1 MGERRVEGGKL
12 LGQLRLAAEG
22 TSARIDEIIRLV
34 RQGIIKAVSVGFSPK
49 AKEPLKRSDGT
60 PIPGGIHYIR
70 QELLEASLVGV
81 GGNANALQVA
91 RSLHVSDE
99 TIDLVF
105 GEHAREHETVT
116 RGSTAEH
123 GAPPHHRRATAVNI
137 TIAQRISDAQTKL
150 VALRDDLT
158 THLNDSTDE
167 PDDADLAVRDELNRK
182 IETAQR
188 NLDSLEQAEK
198 RLASTAVAVVADEQN
213 GIVVRN
219 SRPFAV
225 AAKKIEPADHIMRS
239 LVAKVVGH
247 ATKAHPA
254 QVLDRALRRGRQDRR
269 GHSHGVRC
277 GDARGFGAGNH
288 DDFGLGFAACR
299 DFGSGLHGA
308 SDAGFGVSRGLAARG
323 LRLNF
328 GRSGV
333 ISIPTR
339 TATPTIAG
347 SFVAEGALL
356 SRFVRA
362 RSRLRPSRR
371 RRWRSSPRSPV
382 RLPSIRPRRLR
393 A

>member
-1 MGERRVEGGKL
+1 MDRCTQSHGGEAAGSAADMREVREYVISDGSLDRYGTVISPSGWDLTEFRKNNIAFFNHNKDFPIGTWENVRVEGGKL

-60 PIPGGIHYIR
+60 SIPGGIHYIR

-105 GEHAREHETVT
+105 GEHAREHGTVT

-137 TIAQRISDAQTKL
+137 SIAQRISDAQTKL

-225 AAKKIEPADHIMRS
+225 AAKKIEPADYIMRS

-247 ATKAHPA
+247 A
-254 QVLDRALRRGRQDRR
+254 
-269 GHSHGVRC
+269 
-277 GDARGFGAGNH
+277 
-288 DDFGLGFAACR
+288 
-299 DFGSGLHGA
+299 
-308 SDAGFGVSRGLAARG
+308 
-323 LRLNF
+323 
-328 GRSGV
+328 RSAF
-333 ISIPTR
+333 P
-339 TATPTIAG
+339 
-347 SFVAEGALL
+347 
-356 SRFVRA
+356 
-362 RSRLRPSRR
+362 RR
-371 RRWRSSPRSPV
+371 R
-382 RLPSIRPRRLR
+382 L
-393 A
+393 